1 MDRLRQLFK
10 SQVVSA
16 RLAGDPIMTLRLV
29 LAFCALVLFGTPVY
43 AQSPCSDCFNAAQVE
58 ARKCLDNAI
67 SAGDRN
73 DCLETRQTR
82 TKACSD
88 NQCREDREEVT
99 TTESQP
105 TRSRPG
111 VTPYTPTEGEW
122 LALLMRAGLRRE
134 ATPDHPYSLDI
145 VLADPQTLQIVV
157 RHASTLDR
165 TRLNKAIEAARE
177 AIRSTARSY
186 GWDKWVKIRETVE
199 AYPAKK

>member
-1 MDRLRQLFK
+1 MN
-10 SQVVSA
+10 V
-16 RLAGDPIMTLRLV
+16 RLV
-29 LAFCALVLFGTPVY
+29 VLLFPLLLIGVPVH
-43 AQSPCSDCFNAAQVE
+43 AQSPCSDCFNAVQAE
-58 ARKCLDNAI
+58 AGKCLANAI
-67 SAGDRN
+67 SAD
-73 DCLETRQTR
+73 DKVSCLENRETQS
-82 TKACSD
+82 KACSD
-88 NQCREDREEVT
+88 NQCREDREEVA
-99 TTESQP
+99 TTETQP

-165 TRLNKAIEAARE
+165 NTLNKAIETARE
-177 AIRSTARSY
+177 AIRSTARNY
-186 GWDKWVKIRETVE
+186 GWEKWVKIRETVE

>member
-1 MDRLRQLFK
+1 MN
-10 SQVVSA
+10 V
-16 RLAGDPIMTLRLV
+16 RLV
-29 LAFCALVLFGTPVY
+29 VVLFPLLSIGASVH
-43 AQSPCSDCFNAAQVE
+43 AQSTCSDCFNAAQAE

-88 NQCREDREEVT
+88 NQCREDREEVA
-99 TTESQP
+99 TTETQP

-157 RHASTLDR
+157 RHVSTLDR
-165 TRLNKAIEAARE
+165 NTLNKTIETARE

-199 AYPAKK
+199 VYPAKK

>member
-1 MDRLRQLFK
+1 MDRLRRLFK
-10 SQVVSA
+10 SQVISA
-16 RLAGDPIMTLRLV
+16 LCGGGRIMHVRLV
-29 LAFCALVLFGTPVY
+29 VLLFPLLLISVPVY
-43 AQSPCSDCFNAAQVE
+43 AQSPCSDCFNAAQAE

-73 DCLETRQTR
+73 DCLETRHAR
-82 TKACSD
+82 TKACSE

-105 TRSRPG
+105 TNNRPG
-111 VTPYTPTEGEW
+111 ITPYTPTEGEW

-134 ATPDHPYSLDI
+134 ATAEHPYSLDI

-165 TRLNKAIEAARE
+165 NRLNKAIEAARE
-177 AIRSTARSY
+177 SIRSTARSY

-199 AYPAKK
+199 AYPAQK

>member
-1 MDRLRQLFK
+1 MN
-10 SQVVSA
+10 V
-16 RLAGDPIMTLRLV
+16 RLV
-29 LAFCALVLFGTPVY
+29 VALSLLLLPGAAAQ
-43 AQSPCSDCFNAAQVE
+43 AQSPCSDCFNAAQAE

-67 SAGDRN
+67 STGDRN

-88 NQCREDREEVT
+88 NQCREDREEVA
-99 TTESQP
+99 TTETQS

-111 VTPYTPTEGEW
+111 VTPYTPTEGER

-145 VLADPQTLQIVV
+145 VLADPQTLHIVV

-165 TRLNKAIEAARE
+165 NTLNKAIEAARE
-177 AIRSTARSY
+177 AIRSTARNY

>member
-1 MDRLRQLFK
+1 MVD
-10 SQVVSA
+10 
-16 RLAGDPIMTLRLV
+16 RLV
-29 LAFCALVLFGTPVY
+29 LASCALVLVATPVY
-43 AQSPCSDCFNAAQVE
+43 AQSPCSNCFNAAQTE
-58 ARKCLDNAI
+58 AKKCLDNAI

-73 DCLETRQTR
+73 DCLETRQIR

-88 NQCREDREEVT
+88 NQCREDREEVAP
-99 TTESQP
+99 TETQP

-145 VLADPQTLQIVV
+145 VLADPQTIQIVV

-165 TRLNKAIEAARE
+165 NSLNKAIETARE
-177 AIRSTARSY
+177 SIRSTARSY

-199 AYPAKK
+199 VYPAKK

>member
-1 MDRLRQLFK
+1 
-10 SQVVSA
+10 
-16 RLAGDPIMTLRLV
+16 MTLRLV

-88 NQCREDREEVT
+88 NQCREDRVEVT